1 MGQSSPIPAP
11 PWFYSGDVLTMEYR
25 TDAALAAGLLPD
37 SNSPPPRTLARW
49 RSSGPTG
56 CPAPRTRST
65 PSTLYCGQYKETFV
79 VVRCSPKA
87 GLSAGASTFGW
98 TATKVARMLS
108 R

>member
-11 PWFYSGDVLTMEYR
+11 AWFYFGDVLTIEYR

-56 CPAPRTRST
+56 SPAPRTRST
-65 PSTLYCGQYKETFV
+65 PRPSTAGSTRRPSWWSAALPGLDFQPARLHLGGQ
-79 VVRCSPKA
+79 RQ
-87 GLSAGASTFGW
+87 
-98 TATKVARMLS
+98 R
-108 R
+108 